1 MNQHENHT
9 HCHVQ
14 ALPDD
19 SPLSVDGYNDLL
31 EDTKVTSSI
40 VIEEIAGLKATLTAR
55 KKRASADA
63 EVGAT

>member
-1 MNQHENHT
+1 
-9 HCHVQ
+9 VQ

-63 EVGAT
+63 EA